1 MWRFARRL
9 CRAAGPALGA
19 GSLAATI
26 AWTLPQGNSVY
37 CTAVASQLSGE
48 AGSHDAH
55 RSPVPDNVRS
65 AIRQRFATFAEKEHV
80 PGLVFGVV
88 RDGELAV
95 FEQMG
100 VRDIDSKRAPDA
112 STLFR
117 IASMSKAF
125 TALAILKLRDDGKLR
140 LDDLAEVYVPEMAAW
155 PAGPTSDSPRIRI
168 RDLLSHVAGLVTDDP
183 WGDRQQSLTEE
194 QFTRM
199 LGEGFPFTRA
209 PQTRHEY
216 SNTGYAILGRIITA
230 AAGKAYEQY
239 ITDEILAP
247 LGMHRTGYDVFGSPA
262 GERALGYRWEEG
274 KFVREPDMRQGAYG
288 AMGGLQTSGEDYAR
302 WVAFLLAAW
311 PPRDGPETGP
321 VRRSTVRELAQGLHF
336 IFLGRRPALDASQ
349 PPVTVPTTYGMGMR
363 AGLDPE
369 LGTVI
374 SHGGGYPGYG
384 SFLLLLPDAEVPTGL
399 FCFTNRTYAWPA
411 PTIYQAAL
419 ELRKAGLLPPRV
431 IPISDSLAAAH
442 EAAGRIYAASSVD
455 ASSAG
460 LASGALAMN
469 FLLDKPAHV
478 WRAELLQLREEVG
491 ACDTSR
497 SAAALTASGAL
508 AGSFRWP
515 CERGSVKG
523 QLLLAPTRPA
533 GIQDLGLSAEKATA
547 TGST

>member
-1 MWRFARRL
+1 
-9 CRAAGPALGA
+9 
-19 GSLAATI
+19 
-26 AWTLPQGNSVY
+26 
-37 CTAVASQLSGE
+37 
-48 AGSHDAH
+48 
-55 RSPVPDNVRS
+55 
-65 AIRQRFATFAEKEHV
+65 
-80 PGLVFGVV
+80 
-88 RDGELAV
+88 
-95 FEQMG
+95 MG
-100 VRDIDSKRAPDA
+100 VRDIGSKRAPDEA
-112 STLFR
+112 TLFR

-140 LDDLAEVYVPEMAAW
+140 LDDLAEAYVPEMASW

-168 RDLLSHVAGLVTDDP
+168 RDLLSHVAGFVTDDP

-194 QFTRM
+194 EFTRM

-230 AAGKAYEQY
+230 AAGKPYEQY
-239 ITDEILAP
+239 IAEEILTP
-247 LGMHRTGYDVFGSPA
+247 LGMHRTGYDVFAFPPGV
-262 GERALGYRWEEG
+262 RALGYRWEEG
-274 KFVREPDMRQGAYG
+274 KHVREPDMRQGAYG
-288 AMGGLQTSGEDYAR
+288 AMGGLQTSAEDYAR

-321 VRRSTVRELAQGLHF
+321 VRRSTVRELSQGLNF
-336 IFLGRRPALDASQ
+336 IFLGRRPGLDATQ

-369 LGTVI
+369 LGTVL

-419 ELRKAGLLPPRV
+419 ELRKAGLLAPRV
-431 IPISDSLAAAH
+431 IPISDPLAAAH
-442 EAAGRIYAASSVD
+442 EAAGRIFAAASVD
-455 ASSAG
+455 AASPSAPVD
-460 LASGALAMN
+460 LPAGALAMN
-469 FLLDKPAHV
+469 FLLDKPPHV
-478 WRAELLQLREEVG
+478 WRAELRKLREEVG
-491 ACDTSR
+491 ACDTSPG
-497 SAAALTASGAL
+497 AAGLTASGAL

-533 GIQDLGLSAEKATA
+533 GIQDLELTAEKASKA
-547 TGST
+547 